1 MPPKQRLLRSIDTP
15 ASGSG
20 RVSVNATDDVAPPAG
35 VTVGVPLNLALTT
48 GTAYASAAP
57 TAYIN
62 ATWDPPETSTNA
74 LPSFYTVQVSTSSS
88 FTASGTL
95 TVQANSNSARIEG
108 LLPAT
113 LYYVRVRA
121 YAAGMSGPWTPMSP
135 LTDGVNRITTATDTT
150 AAGVP
155 TSISATWIGVGD
167 LLVTWTNPTEA
178 NFKDVKVVI
187 RASSGGTIYRTVYSA
202 AGRYLYPVAL
212 NLQDTAFAGDPSLY
226 VELQSR
232 TFSNVLGTTVNTGLV
247 TKSAPTAPYSVAHSW
262 TGDTGTAGA
271 DLNFTWG
278 NQLDALYWLISIN
291 SLAAERTDSSAF
303 KYSLSQ
309 NIKDNGAADPTLT
322 WAIVAVDG
330 LGQIS
335 TTTSGTATN
344 AAPPTPTVTLT
355 AGFSILIA
363 TVGGTQAADFAA
375 YEYVF
380 KRDGTTVRTLASK
393 AAEQQYELSAAGDD
407 GYHSWTCVVRQQ
419 DLFGQYSGTV
429 TSSAVAM
436 ETLTLSGLRAGIVYS
451 DSIATAPATLK
462 AQLADGVTT
471 AGGVVYNP

>member
-1 MPPKQRLLRSIDTP
+1 MPPKSRLRRTIDAPIPSRNITSGAAG
-15 ASGSG
+15 ASASSNI
-20 RVSVNATDDVAPPAG
+20 VPPVRPTIG
-35 VTVGVPLNLALTT
+35 EPLNLALTT
-48 GTAYASAAP
+48 AIGYSSAAP
-57 TAYIN
+57 TAVIN
-62 ATWDPPETSTNA
+62 ATWDPPYDTIPQFYQINVSTN
-74 LPSFYTVQVSTSSS
+74 SS
-88 FTASGTL
+88 FTASGTIMA
-95 TVQANSNSARIEG
+95 QANTESAHIES

-121 YAAGMSGPWTPMSP
+121 WAG
-135 LTDGVNRITTATDTT
+135 GVAGAWSDTKSITTASDTV

-155 TSISATWIGVGD
+155 TGIGAVWIGVGD

-212 NLQDTAFAGDPSLY
+212 NLQDTAFVGDPSLY

-232 TFSNVLGTTVNTGLV
+232 TFSNVLGTTANTGLV
-247 TKSAPTAPYSVAHSW
+247 TKGAPTAPYSVAHSW
-262 TGDTGTAGA
+262 TGDTGTAGP

-291 SLAAERTDSSAF
+291 SLPAERTDSSAF

-375 YEYVF
+375 YEYIF
-380 KRDGTTVRTLASK
+380 KRDGVAARTLESK
-393 AAEQQYELSAAGDD
+393 AAEQQYELSAAADD
-407 GYHSWTCVVRQQ
+407 GYHSWTCTVRQK
-419 DLFGQYSGTV
+419 DLFGQYSTAT

-436 ETLTLSGLRAGIVYS
+436 ETLTLAGLRAGIVYS
-451 DSIATAPATLK
+451 DSIATSPATLK
-462 AQLADGVTT
+462 AQLSDGVTT
-471 AGGVVYNP
+471 SGGISYNA